1 MDLLRLFGWKTTSV
15 LARGRGWTVEVVG
28 EASYQ
33 GNLQQEYRSHG
44 GVDHDVKALATLIP
58 EGGNKHDANAVR
70 VEIGRQPV
78 GYFTR
83 EMAAQYRA
91 ALGASPGQCEAKIV
105 GGFVLEDGTNAHFGV
120 KLNIAWPPRF
130 AK

>member
-1 MDLLRLFGWKTTSV
+1 MDLLRLFGWNTTSV
-15 LARGRGWTVEVVG
+15 LARGRGWTIEVVG

-33 GNLQQEYRSHG
+33 GNLQQQYRSHG
-44 GVDHDVKALATLIP
+44 GVDHDVKALATLMP
-58 EGGNKHDANAVR
+58 EDGNKHDPNAVK

-78 GYFTR
+78 GYLTR
-83 EMAAQYRA
+83 EMSAQYRA
-91 ALGASPGQCEAKIV
+91 ALGASPGQCEAKIA

-120 KLNIAWPPRF
+120 KLNMAWPPRF